1 MYILVIQ
8 NQILK
13 RTIYLIK
20 TNMSVLFKIVIIKKT
35 FRRYFSF

>member
-13 RTIYLIK
+13 RMIYLIK